1 MIEIQATTQTP
12 KGFMYFF
19 HLTQRSTSR
28 WAIMTPRLR
37 RLFFELLALLAKGKL
52 SSHADTEVRS

>member
-1 MIEIQATTQTP
+1 
-12 KGFMYFF
+12 MYFF